1 MDSEKII
8 LLVVGAI
15 IGFIASIIKD
25 ILLENKKKKIKD
37 KELRRD
43 RLEELFKLFAELSE
57 DILMSSTEF
66 TKKHESIR
74 IAILIRFYFPE
85 FEPECEKILTYY
97 VEINKLKS
105 EKKEFIDA
113 HTKYSES
120 LKILYNLIVEES
132 KKI

>member
-8 LLVVGAI
+8 LLVLGAI

-37 KELRRD
+37 KELTRD
-43 RLEELFKLFAELSE
+43 RLEELFKLLAELNE
-57 DILMSSTEF
+57 DILMPIES
-66 TKKHESIR
+66 TKKHDTSR
-74 IAILIRFYFPE
+74 IAILIRFYFPQLHSE
-85 FEPECEKILTYY
+85 YKKFLTYY
-97 VEINKLKS
+97 IEITKLKL
-105 EKKEFIDA
+105 EKKEFSDA